1 MLFVRQPVF
10 AALVAAGLMF
20 GAMHPSLAED
30 QVVTVSL
37 TDKGLELEMPT
48 DLGMG
53 MGGDMS
59 RATMGIEVSEATLKA
74 GKITFEVTNVSEEM
88 IHEMLIAPVADPS
101 APLPYSADEY
111 RVQEEPTGYFGEISD
126 LDPLASGALTLT
138 LKPGTYILF
147 CNLPG
152 HYMAGMW
159 TLITVE

>member
-1 MLFVRQPVF
+1 MHIIGRHMLI
-10 AALVAAGLMF
+10 ALIATGLLVAAT
-20 GAMHPSLAED
+20 HRSLAED
-30 QVVTVSL
+30 QVVKVSL

-48 DLGMG
+48 TLGMG
-53 MGGDMS
+53 MSGDMS
-59 RATMGIEVSEATLKA
+59 EATMGIEVSEATLKA

-88 IHEMLIAPVADPS
+88 IHEMVIAPVADPS
-101 APLPYSADEY
+101 VPLPYNADEY
-111 RVQEEPTGYFGEISD
+111 RVMEEDSGYLGEISD

-138 LKPGTYILF
+138 LKPGTYILL